1 MVLNILFIIFF
12 LKGMICLVNLFYK
25 MVPKMTGNSKV
36 WETIEGKNQG
46 IYLSMDQYKNQNI
59 NCLL

>member
-1 MVLNILFIIFF
+1 
-12 LKGMICLVNLFYK
+12 MICLVNLFYK

-46 IYLSMDQYKNQNI
+46 IYLSMDQ
-59 NCLL
+59 

>member
-1 MVLNILFIIFF
+1 
-12 LKGMICLVNLFYK
+12 MICLVNLFYK

-36 WETIEGKNQG
+36 WETIEGKKNQG